1 MLPAFLLVRSSS
13 AMPMASIPDCRGAGS
28 SRVRRIDDD
37 SDPACGLIHSIGR
50 NYHRFRARCRPFHPS
65 VRTYDFGARKTF
77 FIMRVDRMF
86 TSFIALLFTKP
97 FDCDRRCNLAACLS
111 HRCNA
116 G

>member
-1 MLPAFLLVRSSS
+1 MMIATQLAALFILLGGTIIAS
-13 AMPMASIPDCRGAGS
+13 ARE
-28 SRVRRIDDD
+28 
-37 SDPACGLIHSIGR
+37 
-50 NYHRFRARCRPFHPS
+50 CRPFHPS